1 MCILDKFILYKD
13 CSGTLTYDEF
23 QAHMTNPVVKAYFS
37 GLDIDP
43 DETKIIFTLLDS
55 DCNGDIDI
63 EEFVHGTMKLKGYAA
78 RHETLYVLL
87 HLYLSLYILII
98 LSM

>member
-1 MCILDKFILYKD
+1 MKRVRD
-13 CSGTLTYDEF
+13 
-23 QAHMTNPVVKAYFS
+23 QVKAYFS

-63 EEFVHGTMKLKGYAA
+63 EESSESEMAA
-78 RHETLYVLL
+78 
-87 HLYLSLYILII
+87 I
-98 LSM
+98 

>member
-1 MCILDKFILYKD
+1 MRRSFHLQPWL
-13 CSGTLTYDEF
+13 
-23 QAHMTNPVVKAYFS
+23 QVKAYFS

-63 EEFVHGTMKLKGYAA
+63 EEPLKGSDDVGFKVASWCLEIQGSGLGDRA
-78 RHETLYVLL
+78 QDQEGPCEE
-87 HLYLSLYILII
+87 
-98 LSM
+98 

>member
-1 MCILDKFILYKD
+1 
-13 CSGTLTYDEF
+13 
-23 QAHMTNPVVKAYFS
+23 MTPFPVHPFLPSFLPSFLSFFSAFLPSPAQVKAYFS

-63 EEFVHGTMKLKGYAA
+63 EDTDSSFRKV
-78 RHETLYVLL
+78 
-87 HLYLSLYILII
+87 
-98 LSM
+98 SMAGSQPSR